1 MGELRPLGTEIVA
14 EQRTE
19 AWYAARLGRATASRF
34 YDILARTKSGY
45 AASRTNYRAELVIE
59 RLTGQSIDTY
69 QNAAMQ
75 WGMDTEVLARTT
87 YMLTTG
93 NFVTECG
100 FFAHNEIACG
110 ASPDGLIEEEGTIEI
125 KSPNPATHIETLRLG
140 AIPAKYI
147 PQVQGQ
153 LWITGRRWCDFISF
167 DPRLPENA
175 QLFIQRIERD
185 DTYIARL
192 EQEVI
197 MFLAEVDEEVRFVQE
212 YRPPFVTPN
221 QERS

>member
-1 MGELRPLGTEIVA
+1 MSEIKPIGIEIVA
-14 EQRTE
+14 EQRTPE
-19 AWYAARLGRATASRF
+19 WYAARLGRATASHF
-34 YDILARTKSGY
+34 NDILSRTKSGY
-45 AASRTNYRAELVIE
+45 ASTRANYRAQLVIE

-69 QNAAMQ
+69 QNAAML
-75 WGMDTEVLARTT
+75 WGTETEPLARTT

-100 FFAHNEIACG
+100 FFAHNEIAAG
-110 ASPDGLIEEEGTIEI
+110 ASPDGLVEEDGTIEI

-140 AIPAKYI
+140 SIPARYI

-153 LWITGRRWCDFISF
+153 LWMTGREWCDFISF

-185 DTYIARL
+185 DKYIDYLA
-192 EQEVI
+192 QEVI
-197 MFLAEVDEEVRFVQE
+197 KFLAEVDEEVRFVQE
-212 YRPPFVTPN
+212 YQSPLITPN
-221 QERS
+221 REGS